1 MITENLK
8 DPNEINLSLIAI
20 SKSDLL
26 NEIEKIVKKYFS
38 TVPQP
43 EPQPQSNFINIDDFC
58 RLNPR
63 KPTRATVYTQ
73 LSRKLIPDYLVHRVQ
88 GKRMVLFYKD
98 RVLQWIEDGQPTNA
112 QSLADDHVNN
122 RQSEVKT
129 VSLKDSLNYKKR
141 AKP

>member
-1 MITENLK
+1 MNDILFTPIRLSEL
-8 DPNEINLSLIAI
+8 EIL
-20 SKSDLL
+20 
-26 NEIEKIVKKYFS
+26 IEKSFERVLSKVNS
-38 TVPQP
+38 NQQTTQP
-43 EPQPQSNFINIDDFC
+43 EPQSNFINIDDFC

-73 LSRKLIPDYLVHRVQ
+73 LSRKLIPDYLVHRVH

-112 QSLADDHVNN
+112 QILADDHVNN